1 MFYYAVQKGRTPGIY
16 LSWEACKAE
25 VDGYSGAVYKKFK
38 TREEAE
44 RFAGPGRA
52 MPSQKHSIKGG
63 SESRQKISVARKD
76 VPMSGSHSE
85 IKNPGQSDDQGISAL
100 DVTAEFDSVDT
111 ECLAYVDGSFNI
123 ATHVFGYGVLLMHRD
138 GTYQSFQGSGSDP
151 DLASMRNVAGE
162 IHGAI
167 RAVQEA
173 VRAGAQSITI
183 FYDYMGIEMWAQ
195 GRWKTNKA
203 GTIAYKQFMQ
213 SQSARI
219 RIEFRKVP
227 AHTGV
232 RFNEFV
238 DRIAKQAV
246 GNEL

>member
-1 MFYYAVQKGRTPGIY
+1 MFYYAVQKGRTPGVY

-25 VDGYSGAVYKKFK
+25 IHGYSGAVYKKFK

-44 RFAGPGRA
+44 RFAKLG
-52 MPSQKHSIKGG
+52 MSMSSQKHSVKSEPGQTVSGG
-63 SESRQKISVARKD
+63 RKD
-76 VPMSGSHSE
+76 ASIPDPCLK
-85 IKNPGQSDDQGISAL
+85 IKNPGQSEHQGISAF
-100 DVTAEFDSVDT
+100 DVTAEFDSVNT
-111 ECLAYVDGSFNI
+111 ECLAYVDGSFNM
-123 ATHVFGYGVLLMHRD
+123 ATHVFGYGVLLMHRN
-138 GTYQSFQGSGSDP
+138 GTYESFQGSGSDP

-162 IHGAI
+162 IHGSM

-173 VRAGAQSITI
+173 LRAGAKSLTI

-213 SQSARI
+213 SQSAHI
-219 RIEFRKVP
+219 QIEFHKVP

-232 RFNEFV
+232 RFNEFA
-238 DRIAKQAV
+238 DRLAKQAV
-246 GNEL
+246 GNVI